1 MNRLLAILPLCAA
14 LTGCGKGAAPAI
26 PDALTLQELDAI
38 LARSPQITSALAVR
52 AREQRLDRTPGV
64 QQAVESARS
73 DILARAYLQQVAQA
87 QPRPNADE
95 VRKYYAEHPE
105 LFAQRRV
112 FSLEEIEVMRE
123 AARQAGFSA
132 ALRDNAAQG
141 ASMEQIADWL
151 RARDVQH
158 AVTRGVRAAEQIP
171 LDLLPRLQAMKEG
184 EVQVIDTGGG
194 DALLVVRVLAAKPAP
209 LDQAAAAPLIEQFL
223 LKRRWS
229 EAIGM
234 ELRRP

>member
-38 LARSPQITSALAVR
+38 LA
-52 AREQRLDRTPGV
+52 RTPGV

-194 DALLVVRVLAAKPAP
+194 DALLVVRVLAAKPA
-209 LDQAAAAPLIEQFL
+209 
-223 LKRRWS
+223 
-229 EAIGM
+229 
-234 ELRRP
+234 